1 MTVGVRDRSGGRSAP
16 AVERGHSSVPTKD
29 LHVIFLDYFY
39 TPYLRTPHELLAR
52 YSTLKPI
59 AMALRNLGARVTL
72 FQRFRES
79 CNFNEDG
86 IEFRFCMDRCDPK
99 LRKWQ
104 VPLSL
109 HSTVREICK
118 PGSSRNGSSVVV
130 HVHGM
135 FHPVQM
141 RFLRSALPSDCAIV
155 AQHHAERPWG
165 TILRPVQRWGLRAA
179 DGFFFAAQDLAV
191 GWTERGLISGRQR
204 VFEVMEGSNSFHHEE
219 RVAAR
224 SRTGMAGSP
233 TVLWVGNLTANKDP
247 LTVLAGFEE
256 VVQQVPKARLY
267 MAYRG
272 TDLLDAVRSRIAG
285 SPLLCKAVMLLGG
298 VPHAQLEDIYN
309 SADYFVLGSH
319 YEGSGFALAEAM
331 ACGVVPVVTD
341 ICSFR
346 AMTDNGRI
354 GGCWTA
360 GESRSLSS
368 VFLEVLR
375 KPVGAL
381 ATQAIHFF
389 DQHLSYPAIARAAMD
404 AYREL
409 IFTRTGRAL

>member
-1 MTVGVRDRSGGRSAP
+1 MTVAVFNRSGGRSAP
-16 AVERGHSSVPTKD
+16 AAECGRSSVPTKD

-39 TPYLRTPHELLAR
+39 APDLRTAHDLLER
-52 YSTLKPI
+52 YSTIKPI
-59 AMALRNLGARVTL
+59 AMALRDLGARVTL

-79 CNFNEDG
+79 CSFNEDG
-86 IEFRFCMDRCDPK
+86 IEFRFCVDRCHPK
-99 LRKWQ
+99 LRKWE

-109 HSTVREICK
+109 HSAVLEICK
-118 PGSSRNGSSVVV
+118 PGSSRNGNAIVI

-141 RFLRSALPSDCAIV
+141 SFLRNTLPPDCVIV

-165 TILRPVQRWGLRAA
+165 TMLRQVQKWGLRAA
-179 DGFFFAAQDLAV
+179 DGFFFAARDLAE
-191 GWTERGLISGRQR
+191 GWTERGLISRTQR
-204 VFEVMEGSNSFHHEE
+204 VFEVMEGSNCFHFEE
-219 RVAAR
+219 RTAAR
-224 SRTGMAGSP
+224 ARTGMAGSP

-256 VVQQVPKARLY
+256 VVQQVPGARLY

-272 TDLLDAVRSRIAG
+272 TDLLAAVRSRIAA
-285 SPLLCKAVMLLGG
+285 SPLLRQAVTLLGS
-298 VPHAQLEDIYN
+298 VPHAQVEDLYN

-331 ACGVVPVVTD
+331 ACGVVPVVTN
-341 ICSFR
+341 IPSFR
-346 AMTDNGRI
+346 AMTANGRI
-354 GGCWTA
+354 GGCWTT
-360 GESRSLSS
+360 GDGRSFSR
-368 VFLEVLR
+368 VFLEVLG
-375 KPVGAL
+375 KPVAALSAL
-381 ATQAIHFF
+381 AIQFF

-409 IFTRTGRAL
+409 TFTRTGRTL